1 MNKTS
6 KFNLF
11 QNDIKPQEKFCPFC
25 EEELEETMESDKLY
39 CIKCQKTIKLCDAK
53 DDVSIEYIFGNQDK
67 RISAYK
73 EQKTM
78 FDTKAMYYKYK
89 KQKLEQ

>member
-1 MNKTS
+1 MNRTS

-11 QNDIKPQEKFCPFC
+11 QDEIKSQEKFCPFC

-53 DDVSIEYIFGNQDK
+53 DDVSIEYIFGNQNK
-67 RISAYK
+67 QISVC
-73 EQKTM
+73 EQ
-78 FDTKAMYYKYK
+78 
-89 KQKLEQ
+89 